1 MNDSSSSAKTMDE
14 KELFFNKNCSL
25 CYFNFSIMNLEEVKD
40 ADAEGLKVALQKS
53 LEKLSLTK
61 ERKLQ
66 EICMCT
72 DGAPVNVR
80 MHELVK
86 EELGDIINLYYV
98 WHINLNLLYMMLL
111 KLCH

>member
-1 MNDSSSSAKTMDE
+1 MTAAAVLKLWTKKNF
-14 KELFFNKNCSL
+14 FFNKNCSL
-25 CYFNFSIMNLEEVKD
+25 WYFNFSVMNLEEVKD
-40 ADAEGLKVALQKS
+40 ADAEGLKVALQMS

-66 EICMCT
+66 EIGMCT

-86 EELGDIINLYYV
+86 ED
-98 WHINLNLLYMMLL
+98 
-111 KLCH
+111 